1 MTNEQ
6 VRRSTFTVCLLTTVF
21 NSTPFSCPSVQE
33 LIQLELLCKNLY
45 ESTDAAERSKAEASL
60 NVFYMS
66 PDCLQKCQL
75 LLERGDVS
83 SKTMFKKHHHINSS
97 PLIGFLSHSTRPLH
111 THTVFLCSAARSN
124 HTNQTAP
131 QKSVGAAFRHPQLCA

>member
-1 MTNEQ
+1 MAEVQNDERTGTTIDSVTADVANRQ
-6 VRRSTFTVCLLTTVF
+6 KFSNAHDSLLTIL
-21 NSTPFSCPSVQE
+21 QE

-83 SKTMFKKHHHINSS
+83 GQPVMSS
-97 PLIGFLSHSTRPLH
+97 TPFS
-111 THTVFLCSAARSN
+111 
-124 HTNQTAP
+124 
-131 QKSVGAAFRHPQLCA
+131 